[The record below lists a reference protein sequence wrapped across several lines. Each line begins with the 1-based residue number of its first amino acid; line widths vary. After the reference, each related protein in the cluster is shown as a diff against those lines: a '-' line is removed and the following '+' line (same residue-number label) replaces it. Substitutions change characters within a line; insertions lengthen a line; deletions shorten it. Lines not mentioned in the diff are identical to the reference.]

1 MKTTVVALALILAG
15 TAAAQTGT
23 QQQPTPVKAASGVSI
38 AAVWPIGQASN
49 VQQPCVS
56 TAAAAAA
63 NIAGDPQSVTNHQMR
78 QKEPANIRPDD
89 ARKSPWEEPRDWSY
103 IVNTGS

>member
-1 MKTTVVALALILAG
+1 MAG
-15 TAAAQTGT
+15 A
-23 QQQPTPVKAASGVSI
+23 
-38 AAVWPIGQASN
+38 
-49 VQQPCVS
+49 
-56 TAAAAAA
+56 
-63 NIAGDPQSVTNHQMR
+63 PQSVTNHQMR